1 MSPRQVG
8 TKRIMLNLAAAAAVL
23 LALNLSAADDRP
35 DLGVMN
41 RIRFEGL
48 KHSQVGKTVAY
59 LSDVIGPR
67 PTGSPEIDRANRWAA
82 AKMKEWG
89 LDERRPR
96 ALRGLRRRL
105 GAALRLGPPARA
117 ALRPAHRHLG
127 RVGIEHEG
135 QDHRSARLRRHPL
148 QIRLPPLQGQA
159 RRPDRPLSA
168 AQAGADPLH
177 AGRPAARRRQ
187 PGRAPRDAGE
197 RVRAARSRLLAAPST
212 TTSRTS
218 SGPRA
223 SASSS
228 RRAATPAASTA
239 P

>member
-1 MSPRQVG
+1 MSPQRVG

-23 LALNLSAADDRP
+23 LALNLFAADDRP

-41 RIRFEGL
+41 RVRFEGL
-48 KHSQVGKTVAY
+48 EHSQVGKTVAY

-89 LDERRPR
+89 LENV
-96 ALRGLRRRL
+96 ALEPYEDFGV
-105 GAALRLGPPARA
+105 GWAPALRLGPPARA
-117 ALRPAHRHLG
+117 ALCPAHRHLG

-135 QDHRSARLRRHPL
+135 QDHRSAGLRRHPV
-148 QIRLPPLQGQA
+148 QVRLPPLQGQA

-187 PGRAPRDAGE
+187 PGRAPRDAG
-197 RVRAARSRLLAAPST
+197 RARPSRPIPTTRAPST

-223 SASSS
+223 SACSS